1 MESVF
6 GIDRAIFAT
15 LPDYANC
22 CRNKFTVHTDLGVK
36 SYYATVPSMQNS
48 VAWFSVSMLFLLLLF
63 INTEVSVC
71 LFVCLLLHGPQWSCC
86 SCCCFL

>member
-6 GIDRAIFAT
+6 GMDSAIFAT

-22 CRNKFTVHTDLGVK
+22 GRNKFTVHTDLGVK

-48 VAWFSVSMLFLLLLF
+48 VA
-63 INTEVSVC
+63 
-71 LFVCLLLHGPQWSCC
+71 
-86 SCCCFL
+86 

>member
-6 GIDRAIFAT
+6 GIDSAIFAT

-36 SYYATVPSMQNS
+36 SYYATVLSMQNS
-48 VAWFSVSMLFLLLLF
+48 VAWFSVLLLLLLF
-63 INTEVSVC
+63 ISTEVSVC
-71 LFVCLLLHGPQWSCC
+71 LFVCLLLHGPQYSCC